1 MKRQYYAWILL
12 AVLSELPGLA
22 AEKLNI
28 NYHDDGPHITTCR
41 SGNPHF
47 EDDRFLHGYQQGERR
62 RIKPLGG
69 QAYKDTLFVVTID
82 IDDNGRLSFEKSDNG
97 PIPPAALRPTYK
109 PIPKWSECVTI
120 CKNGLYTSMKLADAK
135 EIFGKPIYRGTFYS
149 FDALAPAESLYE
161 AELFLVDFKFDRDE
175 EVAAYRIRG
184 IGIVHPEWI
193 TKY

>member
-1 MKRQYYAWILL
+1 MKHVFSTLGLIALLWGTPVLADAWRGDVHL
-12 AVLSELPGLA
+12 
-22 AEKLNI
+22 
-28 NYHDDGPHITTCR
+28 D
-41 SGNPHF
+41 
-47 EDDRFLHGYQQGERR
+47 DDRFLHGYQQGERR

-69 QAYKDTLFVVTID
+69 EAYKDTLLVVTID
-82 IDDNGRLSFEKSDNG
+82 TDGNGRLSYEKSDNG

-109 PIPKWSECVTI
+109 SIPKWSECVTI
-120 CKNGLYTSMKLADAK
+120 CKSGLYTSMKLADAK

-149 FDALAPAESLYE
+149 FDALAPAEGLSE
-161 AELFLVDFKFDRDE
+161 TELFHIDFKFDKDE